1 MNTVEKQQIP
11 VQISATT
18 SDWMKFPRPA
28 VKMGPGLSARSHKAD
43 EFIKVEE
50 IGKGIEGYI
59 NFIKNI

>member
-1 MNTVEKQQIP
+1 
-11 VQISATT
+11 
-18 SDWMKFPRPA
+18 MKFPRPA